1 MKLFKY
7 ELKKNVL
14 RLSVFILLLALIG
27 IFTVFVAV
35 STSTLK
41 ASQGISKVWIQ
52 AAAVLLGAAGMLLLS
67 FGVNALLR
75 RAHAAEECVTQ

>member
-27 IFTVFVAV
+27 VNLFKQHETARFLGDSRIAIGVEDKSSPCKNLKLSANTV
-35 STSTLK
+35 
-41 ASQGISKVWIQ
+41 IIC
-52 AAAVLLGAAGMLLLS
+52 
-67 FGVNALLR
+67 R
-75 RAHAAEECVTQ
+75 II

>member
-27 IFTVFVAV
+27 VNLFKQHETARF
-35 STSTLK
+35 
-41 ASQGISKVWIQ
+41 
-52 AAAVLLGAAGMLLLS
+52 LGDSRIAIG
-67 FGVNALLR
+67 
-75 RAHAAEECVTQ
+75 EEDK